1 MTFFRC
7 LSVGSYVITN
17 TNLRGSEVRV
27 VIKTTLVQNTASI
40 TGGARNGGSIA
51 ISQWALWEAS
61 SKNIRNDGFATPLLS
76 CLPWAGL
83 RMTNNLERRQSPRK
97 RFENL
102 LYVEV
107 EPGNGGMVLNLSEH
121 GFGFRAVKR
130 VRQKQEVKFAFNLD
144 EKRRVEGRGR
154 LEWSDK
160 EGRVAGVQF
169 TDVSDEFRSEM
180 RDWMT
185 KAVEYPM
192 QSAGSGSSSS
202 VPALTAT
209 NGHNTNGNNS
219 PASESPSSSN
229 GHDKAGHANAAKS
242 VRSIASVA
250 STVAFPLA
258 PEMPADARPA
268 ETLNKRDNG
277 GTWTSLPPAAGAERK
292 PSPSLARVAA
302 QAGLDSSTATAYKL
316 EPAEHQDVEDPE
328 LSGDFELAEES
339 DASSGLATQTQEVG
353 AQDREDPLV
362 SLEDRT
368 ARALNE
374 HAQALLQHFQH
385 EEQRTLAAFRE
396 AAARVLRDSERQL
409 FPIRESVQAQMK
421 SLESAVASAGASV
434 KVLDRYPSLLER
446 AQQQALDRFQTQV
459 QEILQAHVMELR
471 RRSETVFEQFN
482 GQANSAG
489 LLPGRIK
496 TSSGII
502 VTAVLVML
510 LIGVFVFRREAAGA
524 FIWLGQQM
532 VEPAQVSEPAKT
544 TPAQATPPPVQ
555 DTKPIVQEPKPPV
568 PEAKPAEEPKET
580 APPEESDAT
589 PKEPAP
595 RVQSVK
601 SLWDEVAKHNV
612 TAMLTLGNMY
622 FTGHGVT
629 KNCYQA
635 RRLFSAAA
643 RKGSLEGK
651 QRLAELDRSTCPIV
665 AP

>member
-1 MTFFRC
+1 MAAALLTHSGRC
-7 LSVGSYVITN
+7 GMASHRQTVWRGILDAAVGA
-17 TNLRGSEVRV
+17 GS
-27 VIKTTLVQNTASI
+27 
-40 TGGARNGGSIA
+40 
-51 ISQWALWEAS
+51 
-61 SKNIRNDGFATPLLS
+61 
-76 CLPWAGL
+76 
-83 RMTNNLERRQSPRK
+83 RMTNLERRESPRK

-130 VRQKQEVKFAFNLD
+130 VRPKTDVKFAFNLD
-144 EKRRVEGRGR
+144 EKRRVGGNGRI
-154 LEWSDK
+154 EWSDK

-169 TDVSDEFRSEM
+169 TDVSDEFLAEM
-180 RDWMT
+180 RNWMAN
-185 KAVEYPM
+185 AVEYPM
-192 QSAGSGSSSS
+192 QNESSRRASSS
-202 VPALTAT
+202 VPVAVSAP
-209 NGHNTNGNNS
+209 NGQS
-219 PASESPSSSN
+219 YSASESSGFAEASPSTN
-229 GHDKAGHANAAKS
+229 GRDRAAQPYAAKS
-242 VRSIASVA
+242 VRSITSAH
-250 STVAFPLA
+250 STVAFPL
-258 PEMPADARPA
+258 MSDVPA
-268 ETLNKRDNG
+268 EPVPSETSNRSSG
-277 GTWTSLPPAAGAERK
+277 GTWASLPAAGGAERK
-292 PSPSLARVAA
+292 PTPPGPRLAA
-302 QAGLDSSTATAYKL
+302 QTAPDFSAATAYKID
-316 EPAEHQDVEDPE
+316 PGEHQEEHPEVEEVD
-328 LSGDFELAEES
+328 LSGDFELAEEES
-339 DASSGLATQTQEVG
+339 NASSELATHTEELPG
-353 AQDREDPLV
+353 QDREDPLV

-396 AAARVLRDSERQL
+396 AAARLLRDSERQL

-459 QEILQAHVMELR
+459 QEIVHAHVMELR

-482 GQANSAG
+482 AQADSAG

-510 LIGVFVFRREAAGA
+510 LIGLFVFRREAAGG
-524 FIWLGQQM
+524 FIWLGHQM
-532 VEPAQVSEPAKT
+532 VEPAPASEPAKT
-544 TPAQATPPPVQ
+544 NPAPATKPPVQ
-555 DTKPIVQEPKPPV
+555 DTKTLVQD
-568 PEAKPAEEPKET
+568 AKPQAETTSAEEPKV
-580 APPEESDAT
+580 APTDAASNPEEVA

-595 RVQSVK
+595 RLQSVK
-601 SLWDEVAKHNV
+601 SLWDQVAKGNV

-629 KNCYQA
+629 RNCYQA
-635 RRLFSAAA
+635 RRLFAAAA

>member
-1 MTFFRC
+1 MTAAL
-7 LSVGSYVITN
+7 LS
-17 TNLRGSEVRV
+17 
-27 VIKTTLVQNTASI
+27 
-40 TGGARNGGSIA
+40 
-51 ISQWALWEAS
+51 SQWALWDCTVVECLTRRTHS
-61 SKNIRNDGFATPLLS
+61 LL
-76 CLPWAGL
+76 LGAGS

-130 VRQKQEVKFAFNLD
+130 VRPKQEVKFAFNLD
-144 EKRRVEGRGR
+144 EKRRVGGSGR

-169 TDVSDEFRSEM
+169 TEVSEEFRSEM
-180 RDWMT
+180 HAWMAN
-185 KAVEYPM
+185 AVEYPM
-192 QSAGSGSSSS
+192 QSAGPGPSSS
-202 VPALTAT
+202 VPAMAITNGDNSGASELSAHRDQSPST
-209 NGHNTNGNNS
+209 NGHDRG
-219 PASESPSSSN
+219 AQ
-229 GHDKAGHANAAKS
+229 HAAAKS
-242 VRSIASVA
+242 VRSITSVPSA
-250 STVAFPLA
+250 VVFPLA
-258 PEMPADARPA
+258 PEMPAEPVPS
-268 ETLNKRDNG
+268 ETSNKSGTGG
-277 GTWTSLPPAAGAERK
+277 GTWASLPPAVGAERR
-292 PSPSLARVAA
+292 PGPPGPRLAA
-302 QAGLDSSTATAYKL
+302 QTAPDISAATAYKL
-316 EPAEHQDVEDPE
+316 NPVDHQDQEVEDPD

-339 DASSGLATQTQEVG
+339 NGSIGLSKQEHELSG
-353 AQDREDPLV
+353 QDREDPFV
-362 SLEDRT
+362 ALEDRT

-385 EEQRTLAAFRE
+385 EEQRTLATFRD
-396 AAARVLRDSERQL
+396 AAARLLRDSERQL
-409 FPIRESVQAQMK
+409 FPIREAAQAQMK

-459 QEILQAHVMELR
+459 QEILHAHVMELR
-471 RRSETVFEQFN
+471 RRSETVFEQLN
-482 GQANSAG
+482 TQTNSAG

-510 LIGVFVFRREAAGA
+510 LIGLFVFRREAAGA
-524 FIWLGQQM
+524 FVWLGQQM
-532 VEPAQVSEPAKT
+532 VEPAPVSEPAKT
-544 TPAQATPPPVQ
+544 MPAPVTKAPVQ
-555 DTKPIVQEPKPPV
+555 DAKPLVPETKPADEPKTGPV
-568 PEAKPAEEPKET
+568 DSEAAPKV
-580 APPEESDAT
+580 
-589 PKEPAP
+589 PAP
-595 RVQSVK
+595 RTQSVK
-601 SLWDEVAKHNV
+601 SLWDAVAKGNV
-612 TAMLTLGNMY
+612 TAQLTLGNMY

-635 RRLFSAAA
+635 RRLFAAAA

>member
-1 MTFFRC
+1 
-7 LSVGSYVITN
+7 
-17 TNLRGSEVRV
+17 
-27 VIKTTLVQNTASI
+27 
-40 TGGARNGGSIA
+40 
-51 ISQWALWEAS
+51 
-61 SKNIRNDGFATPLLS
+61 
-76 CLPWAGL
+76 
-83 RMTNNLERRQSPRK
+83 MTNVERRESPRK

-130 VRQKQEVKFAFNLD
+130 VRPKTDVKFAFNLD
-144 EKRRVEGRGR
+144 EKRRVGGLGRI
-154 LEWSDK
+154 EWSDK

-169 TDVSDEFRSEM
+169 TDVSDEFLGEM
-180 RDWMT
+180 RNWMAD
-185 KAVEYPM
+185 AVEYPM
-192 QSAGSGSSSS
+192 QNAGSSSS
-202 VPALTAT
+202 SNSSSPVPVAVSAT
-209 NGHNTNGNNS
+209 NGQS
-219 PASESPSSSN
+219 YSASESSGFAEASPSTN
-229 GHDKAGHANAAKS
+229 GRDRAAQPYAAKS
-242 VRSIASVA
+242 VRSITSAHP
-250 STVAFPLA
+250 TVAFPLV
-258 PEMPADARPA
+258 PDVPA
-268 ETLNKRDNG
+268 EPVPSETSNRSGG
-277 GTWTSLPPAAGAERK
+277 GTWASLPAAAGAERK
-292 PSPSLARVAA
+292 PTPSGPRLAA
-302 QAGLDSSTATAYKL
+302 QTAPDFSAATAYKID
-316 EPAEHQDVEDPE
+316 PGEHQEEHPDVEEVD

-339 DASSGLATQTQEVG
+339 NASSELATHTEELSRP
-353 AQDREDPLV
+353 DRKDPLV

-421 SLESAVASAGASV
+421 SLESAVTSAGASV

-459 QEILQAHVMELR
+459 QEILHAHVMELR

-482 GQANSAG
+482 AQANSAG

-510 LIGVFVFRREAAGA
+510 LIGLFVFRREAAGG
-524 FIWLGQQM
+524 FIWLGHQM
-532 VEPAQVSEPAKT
+532 VEPAPASEPVKT
-544 TPAQATPPPVQ
+544 NPAPATKPPVQ
-555 DTKPIVQEPKPPV
+555 DTKPPVQDAKPQA
-568 PEAKPAEEPKET
+568 ETTPAEEPKA
-580 APPEESDAT
+580 APTDAASNPEEVA
-589 PKEPAP
+589 PKEPAS
-595 RVQSVK
+595 RLQSVK
-601 SLWDEVAKHNV
+601 SLWDQVAKGNV

-635 RRLFSAAA
+635 RRLFAAAA

-651 QRLAELDRSTCPIV
+651 QRLAQLDRSTCPIV

>member
-1 MTFFRC
+1 M
-7 LSVGSYVITN
+7 
-17 TNLRGSEVRV
+17 TNLEH
-27 VIKTTLVQNTASI
+27 
-40 TGGARNGGSIA
+40 
-51 ISQWALWEAS
+51 
-61 SKNIRNDGFATPLLS
+61 
-76 CLPWAGL
+76 
-83 RMTNNLERRQSPRK
+83 RQSPRK

-130 VRQKQEVKFAFNLD
+130 VRAKTDVKFAFNLD
-144 EKRRVEGRGR
+144 EKRRVGGNGRI
-154 LEWSDK
+154 EWSDK

-169 TDVSDEFRSEM
+169 TDVSDEFLGEM
-180 RDWMT
+180 QNWMAN
-185 KAVEYPM
+185 AVEYPM
-192 QSAGSGSSSS
+192 QNAGSSGSRLASSS
-202 VPALTAT
+202 VPIAASAT
-209 NGHNTNGNNS
+209 NGQS
-219 PASESPSSSN
+219 YSASESSGFAEGSASTN
-229 GHDKAGHANAAKS
+229 GRDRGAQPHAAKS
-242 VRSIASVA
+242 VRSITSAH
-250 STVAFPLA
+250 STVAFPLVPDV
-258 PEMPADARPA
+258 PEEPVPA
-268 ETLNKRDNG
+268 ETSQRSGG
-277 GTWTSLPPAAGAERK
+277 GTWASLPAAAGAERK
-292 PSPSLARVAA
+292 PTPPGPRLAA
-302 QAGLDSSTATAYKL
+302 QTAPDFSAATAYKL
-316 EPAEHQDVEDPE
+316 DPGEHQEEQPDAEDVD

-339 DASSGLATQTQEVG
+339 NASSELATQTEEQSG
-353 AQDREDPLV
+353 QDREDRLV

-459 QEILQAHVMELR
+459 QEILHAHVMELR
-471 RRSETVFEQFN
+471 RRSETIFEQFN
-482 GQANSAG
+482 AQANSAG
-489 LLPGRIK
+489 LLPGRVK

-510 LIGVFVFRREAAGA
+510 LIGLFVFRREAAGG
-524 FIWLGQQM
+524 FIWLGHQM
-532 VEPAQVSEPAKT
+532 VEPTLTSEPAKT
-544 TPAQATPPPVQ
+544 NPAPVTKPPVQ
-555 DTKPIVQEPKPPV
+555 DAAKPPV
-568 PEAKPAEEPKET
+568 QDAKPQVPETTPAEEPKA
-580 APPEESDAT
+580 APADAESNPEEVAPEPA

-595 RVQSVK
+595 RLQSVK
-601 SLWDEVAKHNV
+601 SLWDQVAKGNV

-635 RRLFSAAA
+635 RRLFAAAA

-651 QRLAELDRSTCPIV
+651 QRLAELDRSTCL
-665 AP
+665 

>member
-1 MTFFRC
+1 
-7 LSVGSYVITN
+7 
-17 TNLRGSEVRV
+17 
-27 VIKTTLVQNTASI
+27 
-40 TGGARNGGSIA
+40 
-51 ISQWALWEAS
+51 
-61 SKNIRNDGFATPLLS
+61 
-76 CLPWAGL
+76 
-83 RMTNNLERRQSPRK
+83 MTNNLERRQSPRK

-107 EPGNGGMVLNLSEH
+107 EPGNGGMVLNLSEQ

-130 VRQKQEVKFAFNLD
+130 VRPKAEVKFAFNLD
-144 EKRRVEGRGR
+144 EKRRVEGQGR

-169 TDVSDEFRSEM
+169 TDVSDEFLSEM
-180 RDWMT
+180 RTWMAN
-185 KAVEYPM
+185 AVEYPM
-192 QSAGSGSSSS
+192 QSAGPGPSSS
-202 VPALTAT
+202 VPAALTAT
-209 NGHNTNGNNS
+209 NGDNAA
-219 PASESPSSSN
+219 PSESSAHSDHSPSDN
-229 GHDKAGHANAAKS
+229 GHDRAAQPSAARS
-242 VRSIASVA
+242 VRSITSVPF
-250 STVAFPLA
+250 TVPFPLA
-258 PEMPADARPA
+258 AEMPAESVPS
-268 ETLNKRDNG
+268 ETSHKSGVGG
-277 GTWTSLPPAAGAERK
+277 GTWASLPPAVGAERI
-292 PSPSLARVAA
+292 PSPPRPRMAT
-302 QAGLDSSTATAYKL
+302 QAPDFSAATAYKL
-316 EPAEHQDVEDPE
+316 DPVDHQEVEDPD

-339 DASSGLATQTQEVG
+339 NPSSELDTQADELTP
-353 AQDREDPLV
+353 QDHEEPLV

-385 EEQRTLAAFRE
+385 EEQRTLATFRE

-409 FPIRESVQAQMK
+409 FPIREAAQAQMK

-459 QEILQAHVMELR
+459 QEILHAHVMELR
-471 RRSETVFEQFN
+471 RRSETVLAQIN
-482 GQANSAG
+482 TQANSAG

-510 LIGVFVFRREAAGA
+510 LVGLFVFRREAAGA

-532 VEPAQVSEPAKT
+532 VEPAPVSEPGKT
-544 TPAQATPPPVQ
+544 SPAPVTKPPVQ
-555 DTKPIVQEPKPPV
+555 DAKPQVQETKPPV
-568 PEAKPAEEPKET
+568 AEAKPAEEPKVAAAE
-580 APPEESDAT
+580 PESTPMES
-589 PKEPAP
+589 AP
-595 RVQSVK
+595 RTQSVK
-601 SLWDEVAKHNV
+601 ALWDEVAKGNV
-612 TAMLTLGNMY
+612 TAELTLGNMY

-635 RRLFSAAA
+635 RRLFAAAA

>member
-1 MTFFRC
+1 MAAA
-7 LSVGSYVITN
+7 LHS
-17 TNLRGSEVRV
+17 
-27 VIKTTLVQNTASI
+27 
-40 TGGARNGGSIA
+40 
-51 ISQWALWEAS
+51 SQWALWDCTVVECLTRRIHS
-61 SKNIRNDGFATPLLS
+61 LL
-76 CLPWAGL
+76 LGAGS

-97 RFENL
+97 RFANL

-130 VRQKQEVKFAFNLD
+130 VRPKQEVKFAFNLD
-144 EKRRVEGRGR
+144 EKRRVGGSGR

-169 TDVSDEFRSEM
+169 TEVSEEFRSEM
-180 RDWMT
+180 RNWM
-185 KAVEYPM
+185 ANGVEYPM
-192 QSAGSGSSSS
+192 QSAGPGPSSS
-202 VPALTAT
+202 VPAMAITNGDHASASESSALSGQSPST
-209 NGHNTNGNNS
+209 NGHDRG
-219 PASESPSSSN
+219 AQ
-229 GHDKAGHANAAKS
+229 HAAAKS
-242 VRSIASVA
+242 VRSITSVPSA
-250 STVAFPLA
+250 VVFPQA
-258 PEMPADARPA
+258 PEMPVESVPS
-268 ETLNKRDNG
+268 ETSNKSGTGG
-277 GTWTSLPPAAGAERK
+277 GTWASLPPAVGAERR
-292 PSPSLARVAA
+292 PGPPGPRLAA
-302 QAGLDSSTATAYKL
+302 QTAPDISAATAYKL
-316 EPAEHQDVEDPE
+316 NPVDHQDQEVEDPD

-339 DASSGLATQTQEVG
+339 SASPELATQADELS
-353 AQDREDPLV
+353 AQDHEDPLV

-385 EEQRTLAAFRE
+385 EEQRTLATFRE

-409 FPIRESVQAQMK
+409 FPIREAAQAQMK

-459 QEILQAHVMELR
+459 QEILHAHVMELR
-471 RRSETVFEQFN
+471 RRSETVFEQLN
-482 GQANSAG
+482 AQTNSAG

-502 VTAVLVML
+502 VTVVLVML
-510 LIGVFVFRREAAGA
+510 LIGLFVFRREAAGA
-524 FIWLGQQM
+524 FIWLGHQM
-532 VEPAQVSEPAKT
+532 VEPAPVSEPAKT
-544 TPAQATPPPVQ
+544 SPAPVTKPPVQ
-555 DTKPIVQEPKPPV
+555 DTKPPVQDTNPAV
-568 PEAKPAEEPKET
+568 SEAKPADEPKA
-580 APPEESDAT
+580 APADSEAA
-589 PKEPAP
+589 PKEAAPKAPAP
-595 RVQSVK
+595 RTQSVK
-601 SLWDEVAKHNV
+601 SLWDQVAKGNV
-612 TAMLTLGNMY
+612 TAQLTLGNMY

-635 RRLFSAAA
+635 RRLFAAAA

>member
-1 MTFFRC
+1 MAAALHPRSGRC
-7 LSVGSYVITN
+7 EIAPSLILSD
-17 TNLRGSEVRV
+17 
-27 VIKTTLVQNTASI
+27 
-40 TGGARNGGSIA
+40 
-51 ISQWALWEAS
+51 
-61 SKNIRNDGFATPLLS
+61 DGFITLLG
-76 CLPWAGL
+76 AGS
-83 RMTNNLERRQSPRK
+83 RMTYNLERRQSPRK

-130 VRQKQEVKFAFNLD
+130 VRPKAEVKIAFNLD
-144 EKRRVEGRGR
+144 EKRRIEGRGR

-169 TDVSDEFRSEM
+169 TEVSEEFLSEM
-180 RDWMT
+180 RNWMAN
-185 KAVEYPM
+185 AVEYPM
-192 QSAGSGSSSS
+192 QSSGPGSSSS
-202 VPALTAT
+202 VPTASSVAGALTAA
-209 NGHNTNGNNS
+209 NGNNA
-219 PASESPSSSN
+219 PASESTAFADPAPSTN
-229 GHDKAGHANAAKS
+229 GHDRGAQPTAAKS
-242 VRSIASVA
+242 VRSIKSVP

-258 PEMPADARPA
+258 PEMPAESRSF
-268 ETLNKRDNG
+268 ETSNKRDAG
-277 GTWTSLPPAAGAERK
+277 GTWASLPPAVGAERK
-292 PSPSLARVAA
+292 PTPLLPRMAA
-302 QAGLDSSTATAYKL
+302 QPSDFSAATAYKL
-316 EPAEHQDVEDPE
+316 DAVEHQDVDQDVEDPD
-328 LSGDFELAEES
+328 LSGDFELAEDS
-339 DASSGLATQTQEVG
+339 DASSRWTTKADEVA
-353 AQDREDPLV
+353 AQDREDPIV

-409 FPIRESVQAQMK
+409 FPIREAAQAQMK

-446 AQQQALDRFQTQV
+446 AQEQALDRFQTQV
-459 QEILQAHVMELR
+459 QEILHTHTMEMR
-471 RRSETVFEQFN
+471 RRSETILEQIN
-482 GQANSAG
+482 TQTNSAG

-510 LIGVFVFRREAAGA
+510 LIGLFVFRREAAGA

-532 VEPAQVSEPAKT
+532 VEPAPVSGPAKT
-544 TPAQATPPPVQ
+544 VPAPVTKPPAQ
-555 DTKPIVQEPKPPV
+555 DTKPPVQETKPPA
-568 PEAKPAEEPKET
+568 PEAKPTEEPKASPADSEVTPKET
-580 APPEESDAT
+580 AS
-589 PKEPAP
+589 AP

-601 SLWDEVAKHNV
+601 SLWDQVAKGNV
-612 TAMLTLGNMY
+612 TSMLTLGNMY

-635 RRLFSAAA
+635 RRLFAAAA

>member
-1 MTFFRC
+1 
-7 LSVGSYVITN
+7 V
-17 TNLRGSEVRV
+17 SE
-27 VIKTTLVQNTASI
+27 TTDL
-40 TGGARNGGSIA
+40 TG
-51 ISQWALWEAS
+51 L
-61 SKNIRNDGFATPLLS
+61 LLS
-76 CLPWAGL
+76 LGL
-83 RMTNNLERRQSPRK
+83 DRASRMTKNLERRQSPRK

-130 VRQKQEVKFAFNLD
+130 VRPKQEVTFAFNLD
-144 EKRRVEGRGR
+144 EKRRVGGSGR

-169 TDVSDEFRSEM
+169 TEVSEEFRSEM
-180 RDWMT
+180 RNWMAD
-185 KAVEYPM
+185 AVEYPM
-192 QSAGSGSSSS
+192 HRGGSSPSSS
-202 VPALTAT
+202 VPVMATADGGHACASASESSALSDHSPST
-209 NGHNTNGNNS
+209 NGHDRG
-219 PASESPSSSN
+219 AQPS
-229 GHDKAGHANAAKS
+229 AAKS
-242 VRSIASVA
+242 VRSITSGPSAV
-250 STVAFPLA
+250 VFPLA
-258 PEMPADARPA
+258 PEIPA
-268 ETLNKRDNG
+268 ESLPSETSTKSVAGG
-277 GTWTSLPPAAGAERK
+277 GTWASLPPAVGAERR
-292 PSPSLARVAA
+292 PSPPGPRLAPQTAPDFLA
-302 QAGLDSSTATAYKL
+302 ATAYKL
-316 EPAEHQDVEDPE
+316 DPVDHQDQDVEDPD

-339 DASSGLATQTQEVG
+339 NVSPELATRADELS
-353 AQDREDPLV
+353 AQDHEDPLV

-385 EEQRTLAAFRE
+385 EEQRALATFRE

-409 FPIRESVQAQMK
+409 FPIREAAQAQMK

-459 QEILQAHVMELR
+459 QEILLAHVMELR
-471 RRSETVFEQFN
+471 RRSEAVFEQLN
-482 GQANSAG
+482 AQTNTTG
-489 LLPGRIK
+489 LQPGRIK

-510 LIGVFVFRREAAGA
+510 LIGLFVFRREAAGA

-532 VEPAQVSEPAKT
+532 VEPAPVSESAKSSPAPVTK
-544 TPAQATPPPVQ
+544 APVQ
-555 DTKPIVQEPKPPV
+555 DSKPPV
-568 PEAKPAEEPKET
+568 ADTKPPAPEAKLPVEEAKPADEPKA
-580 APPEESDAT
+580 APADVQAT
-589 PKEPAP
+589 PKDPAG
-595 RVQSVK
+595 RLQTIK
-601 SLWDEVAKHNV
+601 SLWDEVAKGNV

-635 RRLFSAAA
+635 RRLFAAA
-643 RKGSLEGK
+643 YRKGSLEGK

>member
-1 MTFFRC
+1 M
-7 LSVGSYVITN
+7 VY
-17 TNLRGSEVRV
+17 
-27 VIKTTLVQNTASI
+27 
-40 TGGARNGGSIA
+40 
-51 ISQWALWEAS
+51 
-61 SKNIRNDGFATPLLS
+61 
-76 CLPWAGL
+76 
-83 RMTNNLERRQSPRK
+83 NLERRQSIRR

-107 EPGNGGMVLNLSEH
+107 EPGNGGMVLNVSEH

-130 VRQKQEVKFAFNLD
+130 VRPKQEVKFAFNLD
-144 EKRRVEGRGR
+144 EKRRVEGKGR

-169 TDVSDEFRSEM
+169 TDVSDEFLSEM
-180 RDWMT
+180 RNWMAN
-185 KAVEYPM
+185 AVEYPM
-192 QSAGSGSSSS
+192 QNAWLSPSSFVPTASS
-202 VPALTAT
+202 TTGIELPAP
-209 NGHNTNGNNS
+209 NGDNS
-219 PASESPSSSN
+219 YASESPALMGHPPSDS
-229 GHDKAGHANAAKS
+229 GHDKSAYSIQSAETTPAKS
-242 VRSIASVA
+242 VRSITSVP

-258 PEMPADARPA
+258 PEMPA
-268 ETLNKRDNG
+268 ESFSSENSNKREATR
-277 GTWTSLPPAAGAERK
+277 GTWTSLPPAVGVERK
-292 PSPSLARVAA
+292 PTPLLPRMAA
-302 QAGLDSSTATAYKL
+302 QAAPDIAGATAYKL
-316 EPAEHQDVEDPE
+316 DSVEHQDVEDPD
-328 LSGDFELAEES
+328 LSGDFELAEEANS
-339 DASSGLATQTQEVG
+339 SVGLDTMADEAS

-385 EEQRTLAAFRE
+385 EEQHALATFRE

-409 FPIRESVQAQMK
+409 FPIREAAQAQMK

-459 QEILQAHVMELR
+459 QEILHAHVMELR

-482 GQANSAG
+482 AQANSAG
-489 LLPGRIK
+489 LLPGRIR

-510 LIGVFVFRREAAGA
+510 LIGLFVFRREAAGG

-532 VEPAQVSEPAKT
+532 VEPAPVSEPAKAS
-544 TPAQATPPPVQ
+544 PPQATNPAAQ
-555 DTKPIVQEPKPPV
+555 ETKPLVQEAKPPAETKPPV
-568 PEAKPAEEPKET
+568 PEAKSSEPEAKPAEEPKT
-580 APPEESDAT
+580 APANSEAI
-589 PKEPAP
+589 PKDNAA
-595 RVQSVK
+595 RLQTIK
-601 SLWDEVAKHNV
+601 SYWDEVAKGNV

-635 RRLFSAAA
+635 RRLFAAA
-643 RKGSLEGK
+643 SRRGSLEGK